1 MRTSKA
7 AILLWL
13 TSLACSTPP
22 EAVVNQP
29 PTVTLQGDAE
39 RQVDL
44 GNSVE
49 LVATGADPEG
59 AFVSYAWK
67 VTKSPAGSSPSLTGA
82 AAAQASFTP
91 DVEGAFELEVRASD
105 GELDS
110 APAKV
115 TVTAIKQP
123 FIDGELTVMV
133 VDYDTGAP
141 IENVVVRAG
150 ELSATTDALGRATFE
165 DEALVAPVDLVLT
178 SAETIEVDH
187 DANHETAAVV
197 RPAWRGV
204 TLQGARR
211 AELTVPMRRS
221 GASLR
226 AAAKGTVKGVVDSE
240 LWLDA
245 SLWGKASEIMPMLAF
260 TPTELTSGQLRA
272 MLIAPVV
279 KKPVAELAVSD
290 LMGRPKVID
299 ANLPANLVTD
309 DAFLNSVA
317 SLMGVPAVPGGGK
330 ALTHFEVDAPAGK
343 QLFFVMGALVG
354 VDASALA
361 PMLAGG
367 NADPA
372 SLFGALD
379 FTVLFVGLV
388 SFDVPADGVLSL
400 EAPLAVGSFEQ
411 LWKTEATSSLSEIEE
426 GPYPLDPKLTAEF
439 ERAVVVPARVATAKA
454 PARLADPRVAGQV
467 PATARVEIMKADGA
481 PQNPRVFEWLDVP
494 EETGE
499 PATDLPYALS
509 IAAVAGPGGVVPLGL
524 GFTRVGDQEK
534 AASTFALPTVDGDWK
549 GAPVQ
554 AVTLVSRGIAPE
566 GEKLAYGLLPGGSVR
581 VDELSAGVALDPGQT
596 PALPTVAGLE
606 DIGLK
611 VTVDCSRED
620 ETSTEVQ
627 SARAFISG
635 FDTGYSS
642 LSAPP
647 APSVGQ
653 GTHLV
658 HGVYAARKRIF
669 VDFGQGL
676 GLNTALS
683 DPLWDVYVEA
693 SSAQELA
700 LPPADLAP
708 FAAFEELMLEVRAE
722 SFGAA
727 LDMERWSG
735 ERLRQGPRAF
745 AADAWVT
752 FWE

>member
-1 MRTSKA
+1 MRISKA
-7 AILLWL
+7 LILLGL
-13 TSLACSTPP
+13 SSLACSTPP
-22 EAVVNQP
+22 EEPVNQP
-29 PTVTLQGDAE
+29 PTVTLEGDAE
-39 RQVDL
+39 RLVDL

-49 LVATGADPEG
+49 LVAVGADPEG
-59 AFVSYAWK
+59 AFLSYAWK
-67 VTKSPAGSSPSLTGA
+67 VTRSPDDSTPSLTGA

-91 DVEGAFELEVRASD
+91 DVEGEFELEVTTSD
-105 GELDS
+105 GELES
-110 APAKV
+110 APARVKV
-115 TVTAIKQP
+115 TAVKQP
-123 FIDGELTVMV
+123 FIAGELTVTV

-141 IENVVVRAG
+141 LEGAKVRAG
-150 ELSATTDALGRATFE
+150 ELSATTDAQGRAVFE
-165 DEALVAPVDLVLT
+165 DEALEAPVDLVVT
-178 SAETIEVDH
+178 SSQKVEVDH
-187 DANHETAAVV
+187 DADPETAAVE

-204 TLQGARR
+204 TILGARR

-226 AAAKGTVKGVVDSE
+226 AAAKGTVKGSVDPE
-240 LWLDA
+240 LWLDT
-245 SLWGKASEIMPMLAF
+245 SLWGEAAEITPMLAF
-260 TPTELTSGQLRA
+260 SPTELTSGQLRA

-279 KKPVAELAVSD
+279 KKPISELAVSD

-309 DAFLNSVA
+309 DEFLNSVS

-367 NADPA
+367 NVDPA

-388 SFDVPADGVLSL
+388 SFDVPEGETLSL
-400 EAPLAVGSFEQ
+400 EAPLSVTSFEQ
-411 LWKTEATSSLSEIEE
+411 LWKTEASMSLVESE
-426 GPYPLDPKLTAEF
+426 GPFPLDPSLDAEF

-454 PARLADPRVAGQV
+454 PARLADPRVAGQL
-467 PATARVEIMKADGA
+467 PARARVEIKQADGA

-494 EETGE
+494 EETGD
-499 PATDLPYALS
+499 PATDVPYALS
-509 IAAVAGPGGVVPLGL
+509 IAAVAAPGGVVPIGL
-524 GFTRVGDQEK
+524 GFTRVGDLEK
-534 AASTFALPTVDGDWK
+534 PASSFALPTVAGDWK

-566 GEKLAYGLLPGGSVR
+566 GEKLAYGLLPGASVQ
-581 VDELSAGVALDPGQT
+581 VAELSAGVALDPGQT
-596 PALPTVAGLE
+596 PALPLLTGLD

-611 VTVDCSRED
+611 VAVECTRED

-627 SARAFISG
+627 SARAFTSG
-635 FDTGYSS
+635 LDTGYATLSS
-642 LSAPP
+642 PP
-647 APSVGQ
+647 APTVGS

-658 HGVYAARKRIF
+658 HAVYAARKRIF

-676 GLNTALS
+676 GVNTALA

-693 SSAQELA
+693 ASAEKLA

-708 FAAFEELMLEVRAE
+708 FASFEEMVVEVRAE

-735 ERLRQGPRAF
+735 DRVRQGPRTFASDVWLAF
-745 AADAWVT
+745 WQ
-752 FWE
+752 